1 MLLALAGI
9 KPDDDWKFA
18 IAPLLPTV
26 DIMHFIREHYG
37 KDYKPNSRE
46 TIRRQ
51 TLHQFEQA
59 RLVDRNR
66 DKPSRATN
74 SKNNNYSLN
83 QPIIEIL
90 KLYPLGG
97 WQTKITEYQDKL
109 IDLTAVYAKE
119 LNKKAAPLKTNET
132 DMVSVEVRG
141 IISTKENPKILWA
154 NKLEIVEII
163 SISTAEE
170 TENILKLGT
179 E

>member
-1 MLLALAGI
+1 MKKLLIFVFVISILGC
-9 KPDDDWKFA
+9 K
-18 IAPLLPTV
+18 
-26 DIMHFIREHYG
+26 
-37 KDYKPNSRE
+37 N
-46 TIRRQ
+46 
-51 TLHQFEQA
+51 
-59 RLVDRNR
+59 
-66 DKPSRATN
+66 N
-74 SKNNNYSLN
+74 SKNSSETTDDTEIITGNYIFFKDAAVLQNDVQIYGVILN
-83 QPIIEIL
+83 
-90 KLYPLGG
+90 
-97 WQTKITEYQDKL
+97 
-109 IDLTAVYAKE
+109 DLAKE

>member
-1 MLLALAGI
+1 MDIKRESKLTEAKEILKALGMPKAQCNDRSAWVLLALAGI

-97 WQTKITEYQDKL
+97 WQTKID
-109 IDLTAVYAKE
+109 TAMKV
-119 LNKKAAPLKTNET
+119 
-132 DMVSVEVRG
+132 G
-141 IISTKENPKILWA
+141 I
-154 NKLEIVEII
+154 
-163 SISTAEE
+163 
-170 TENILKLGT
+170 
-179 E
+179 

>member
-1 MLLALAGI
+1 MKKLLIFVFVISILGC
-9 KPDDDWKFA
+9 K
-18 IAPLLPTV
+18 
-26 DIMHFIREHYG
+26 
-37 KDYKPNSRE
+37 N
-46 TIRRQ
+46 
-51 TLHQFEQA
+51 
-59 RLVDRNR
+59 
-66 DKPSRATN
+66 N
-74 SKNNNYSLN
+74 SKNSSETTDDTEIITGNYIFFEDAAVLQNDVQIYGVILN
-83 QPIIEIL
+83 
-90 KLYPLGG
+90 
-97 WQTKITEYQDKL
+97 
-109 IDLTAVYAKE
+109 DLAKE